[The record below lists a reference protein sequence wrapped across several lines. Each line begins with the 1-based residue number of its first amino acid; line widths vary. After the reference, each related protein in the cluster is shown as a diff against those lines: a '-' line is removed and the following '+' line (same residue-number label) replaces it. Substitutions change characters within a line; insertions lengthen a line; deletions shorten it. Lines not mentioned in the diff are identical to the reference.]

1 LKKILVTGHN
11 GFLGSHL
18 TEELSKKFEI
28 IGLSNNHTKNSKIKQ
43 INKDIRKVKTSDI
56 PKDIS
61 CIIHLAALT
70 DVKFCEKFPTQCFQ
84 VNVMGTQNLL
94 EIARNLNSKFIFLST
109 SHVYG
114 VPENLPI
121 TEKHSLHPTSNYASS
136 KLAAEIICESYS
148 KSYNLDC
155 TILRIFS
162 VYGPKSPEHL
172 VTSRIISQFLT
183 KNIIEL
189 GNSNSKRDF
198 IYVKDVIS
206 AIEFVIKK
214 SKGFKIYNVGNG
226 KSFSILE
233 LCTILENITGKNI
246 SIKPIK
252 SLLRKTDAIDVFSN
266 NSHLRQLGW
275 KSKISIKEGLKIT
288 FDWFYSNS
296 KKSMLAIHQ
305 NN

>member
-1 LKKILVTGHN
+1 MKKILVTGYD

-18 TEELSKKFEI
+18 TKKLSKRFEI
-28 IGLSNNHTKNSKIKQ
+28 IGLSKNKAKNSKIKQ
-43 INKDIRKVKTSDI
+43 INKDVRKIKTSDI

-61 CIIHLAALT
+61 HIIHLAALT
-70 DVKFCEKFPTQCFQ
+70 DVKFCEQFPTQCFE

-94 EIARNLNSKFIFLST
+94 EIARNLNSKFTFLST

-114 VPENLPI
+114 VPETLPI
-121 TEKHSLHPTSNYASS
+121 TQKHPLHPTSNYAAS

-148 KSYNLDC
+148 KSYDLDC
-155 TILRIFS
+155 SILRIFS

-183 KNIIEL
+183 KNILEL
-189 GNSNSKRDF
+189 GNTNSKRDF
-198 IYVKDVIS
+198 IYVDDVIN

-226 KSFSILE
+226 KSYSILE
-233 LCTILENITGKNI
+233 LCTMLENITGKKITIN
-246 SIKPIK
+246 PVK
-252 SLLRKTDAIDVFSN
+252 SLLRKTDADDVFSD
-266 NSHLRQLGW
+266 NSQLRQLGW
-275 KSKISIKEGLKIT
+275 KSKTSMKEGLNVT

-296 KKSMLAIHQ
+296 K
-305 NN
+305 